1 MHFQNNFRDLLETLL
16 DWDVPQEAIA
26 DAYRL
31 LTGDPAALST
41 AAHAPTDAGN
51 QHDLVF

>member
-26 DAYRL
+26 DELSKLIKFGSMLPAESELDL
-31 LTGDPAALST
+31 L
-41 AAHAPTDAGN
+41 
-51 QHDLVF
+51 